1 MKFEQTTP
9 VLLPVYGKA
18 AESLKRTLEKPSCPK
33 PITQEEQE
41 TFNYYFNLITKKR
54 REQAEAK
61 ARGAGE
67 SL

>member
-18 AESLKRTLEKPSCPK
+18 AESLKRTLEKPSRPR
-33 PITQEEQE
+33 PITQEERD
-41 TFNYYFNLITKKR
+41 YFYRCIALIDEELEEKDGARAKE
-54 REQAEAK
+54 RE
-61 ARGAGE
+61 E